1 MVSWTVVGF
10 DSAWTDNARAPGAVC
25 AIRCDHQGR
34 LSSSDLQLA
43 SFAQAFD
50 FIAAEHSKCDVCVV
64 ALDQPTIVP
73 NLGGMRPV
81 DKVAASLIS
90 WLGGGVQ
97 PANRSKK
104 GMFDDDAP
112 IWRFK
117 QRLNASD
124 DAATA
129 RTAEQGLFLI
139 EVFPALALPSL
150 EPAYFGPLAA
160 PRYNPGNKARFRL
173 SDWIGVT
180 TMVRRHAATLGLSS
194 LATWAHNASLISKPI
209 KSDQD
214 KLDAAIC
221 ALVGMLWRSK
231 DRSEQIMLGNTEFGY
246 MIAPASP
253 EVRARLRT
261 AAAKCNVPIDGAY
274 VSGQQAR
281 QPIPQVP
288 AGCRATRPDLSPPER
303 TLAEVGGWIHGV
315 ASANTCSMAA
325 NTQRQAASTIVPRP
339 TTAGSGPT
347 KACPECGRMFGG
359 GTWGGIDAHWKAR
372 HSEIMPYLEA
382 WPIIKA
388 GRKPSEEQAT
398 RRPLERRKGP
408 LARQIF

>member
-10 DSAWTDNARAPGAVC
+10 DSAWTDNAKAPGAVC
-25 AIRCDHQGR
+25 AIRCDHHGY
-34 LSSSDLQLA
+34 LSSSDPQLA
-43 SFAQAFD
+43 SFNEAFD
-50 FIAAEHSKCDVCVV
+50 FIAAEQLKCDVCVV
-64 ALDQPTIVP
+64 AIDQPTIVP

-117 QRLNASD
+117 QRLSASE
-124 DAATA
+124 DAEVA
-129 RTAEQGLFLI
+129 RSAEQGLFLI

-150 EPAYFGPLAA
+150 EAVYFGPLAA
-160 PRYNPGNKARFRL
+160 PCYNPGNKGRFRL

-180 TMVRRHAATLGLSS
+180 TMVDRHAATLGLGS
-194 LATWAHNASLISKPI
+194 LATWASNASLISKPR

-231 DRSEQIMLGNTEFGY
+231 DRSESIMVGNAEFGY

-253 EVRARLRT
+253 EVRARLRE
-261 AAAKCNVPIDGAY
+261 AATRHNVPIDGAY
-274 VSGQQAR
+274 LSGQQAS
-281 QPIPQVP
+281 QLIQQVP
-288 AGCRATRPDLSPPER
+288 AGRWGPRPDLSRPER
-303 TLAEVGGWIHGV
+303 TLAEVADWIRRV
-315 ASANTCSMAA
+315 ADSNTRP
-325 NTQRQAASTIVPRP
+325 TGASTQHQTAP
-339 TTAGSGPT
+339 TDVGSGIT
-347 KACPECGRMFGG
+347 KACPECGHKFRG

-372 HSEIMPYLEA
+372 RSQIMPYLEA

-388 GRKPSEEQAT
+388 GRKPSAV
-398 RRPLERRKGP
+398 
-408 LARQIF
+408 